1 MTDVIVVGGGPAGAT
16 AAAILREHGLS
27 VVVLEK
33 ETFPRFQIGESL
45 LPFNNRLFQRIG
57 VWDEMEKATAAGTYH
72 PKRGAYFVTGDGAV
86 DLTFRFDRTFTGD
99 LTRAFQVERAKFDQL
114 LLRNAEAPGAEV
126 REATQVTEVDT
137 SDPDRVRVGL
147 RNREGTTET
156 LEARFVVDASGH
168 GALLATRNGTRADA
182 PELRKIAIFA
192 HFRNVTPSA
201 ADDNSG
207 NTVVVVL
214 KNSWFWMIPIS
225 REITS
230 VGLVVNTDD
239 FRASGLSPEDVLSQT
254 IAAAPYVQN
263 RMVKAERAGKVY
275 VRQDY
280 SFRVSGITGGN
291 YAMVGDAAGFIDP
304 IFSTGVFM
312 AMKSAEIASDAIA
325 KRLRSGSMA
334 ALERYERRQK
344 QAYNRYFRFIEYFYR
359 REFLEIFLRP
369 SERFGLFHV
378 IVSMLAGDGFE
389 RSFRRWK
396 LSLFFLLVKI
406 QKRRAIIADPIDWDK
421 LPSIARAPIP
431 EESSLA

>member
-57 VWDEMEKATAAGTYH
+57 VWDELVNATAAGTYH

-86 DLTFRFDRTFTGD
+86 DLTFRFDRTFGGD
-99 LTRAFQVERAKFDQL
+99 LVRAFQVERAKFDQL
-114 LLRNAEAPGAEV
+114 LLRNAAACGADV

-137 SDPDRVRVGL
+137 SDPERVRVRVKSRDGAP
-147 RNREGTTET
+147 ET
-156 LEARFVVDASGH
+156 IEARFVVDASGH

-192 HFRNVTPSA
+192 HYRNVTPSA

-225 REITS
+225 REIMS
-230 VGLVVNTDD
+230 VGIVVDRD
-239 FRASGLSPEDVLSQT
+239 EFRTCGLAPADVLSQT
-254 IAAAPYVQN
+254 IEATPYVRA
-263 RMVKAERAGKVY
+263 RMTQAERASTVY

-280 SFRVSGITGGN
+280 SFRVKGITGRN

-325 KRLRSGSMA
+325 SRLRTGSMTPLA
-334 ALERYERRQK
+334 RYARQQK
-344 QAYNRYFRFIEYFYR
+344 KAYNRYFRFIEYFYT

-369 SERFGLFHV
+369 SPRFGLYHV

-389 RSFRRWK
+389 RNFRRWK
-396 LSLFFLLVKI
+396 MELFFLLVKI
-406 QKRRAIIADPIDWDK
+406 QKRRAIIAKPIDWDQ
-421 LPSIARAPIP
+421 LPSIAHAPLP
-431 EESSLA
+431 EERSLA